1 MKRPLKLFPIG
12 GRSMS
17 GATQAELLPQAR
29 MAGPI
34 PWVIAIMVMLMVIA
48 VAGGLALRNV
58 ARTAANELAGGITVQ
73 IVEARPEVRNAQAAQ
88 AVKILSALPGVSHVK
103 AVPQAEV
110 DALVEPW
117 LGGDIDQ
124 ADVPVPAMVDA
135 RIDGKPTPERL
146 TAIRNA
152 LRAQIPSARVDAQS
166 SWLAPVFGAIA
177 SLQWLAL
184 ALVLLLGLATV
195 AAVLLATRT
204 ALGSNRETI
213 EIVHL
218 LGGTDQQIARIFQ
231 RSTALAAAEG
241 GVAGLAA
248 AITVVVLIGRRF
260 AGLGSGMASGGA
272 LVWTDW
278 VIVAA
283 IPLLGIA
290 LATVTA
296 RLTVLRALERML

>member
-17 GATQAELLPQAR
+17 GAAQAELLPQAR

-58 ARTAANELAGGITVQ
+58 ARTAANELSGGITVQ
-73 IVEARPEVRNAQAAQ
+73 LVEARPEVRNAQARQ
-88 AVKILSALPGVSHVK
+88 ASQILSALPGVSQVVQ
-103 AVPQAEV
+103 VPQAEV

-117 LGGDIDQ
+117 LGGDIDE

-135 RIDGKPTPERL
+135 RLDGKITPERL
-146 TAIRNA
+146 MVIRNA
-152 LRAQIPSARVDAQS
+152 LRNQIPSARVDAQS
-166 SWLAPVFGAIA
+166 SWLTPVFGAIA

-260 AGLGSGMASGGA
+260 AGLGSGMATGGA
-272 LVWTDW
+272 LSWIDW
-278 VIVAA
+278 LIVAA
-283 IPLLGIA
+283 VPLLGIA
-290 LATVTA
+290 LATATA
-296 RLTVLRALERML
+296 RWTVLRALERML